1 MNVGLLLIILLLLL
15 AFLGIPI
22 CFSLG
27 IATIAAMVYGGMP
40 LLVVPQKMF
49 TGIDSVPLL
58 AIPLFLLAGNLMAR
72 GITQK
77 ILNFSN
83 AMIGSIRGGL
93 GMVTV
98 CASAVFAA
106 ISGSGVATVS
116 AIGGMT
122 IPAMKQEG
130 YQPDFAAAVA
140 SVASILGPIIPPSI
154 VLIVYGSSTDTSIG
168 QLFLAAVFPG
178 ILVAVV
184 LLAYVYY
191 HAGKHKF
198 VVHAKTSGREKA
210 RVTVDSIWALFM
222 PVLILGGIFFG
233 IFTATEA
240 AAVSVFYALLV
251 GLFVHKDITLKD
263 LPKLLAD
270 SAVTTS
276 TILMMLALSKV
287 SSWVVV
293 ASKLPMD
300 IVSMFSALTDSTV
313 VILLLLNVL
322 LLIVGM
328 LMEANAA
335 VVMLTPLII
344 PLLKSYGISTVHFG
358 IVMALNL
365 CIGLVTPPVG
375 ACILLGSEI
384 AEAKL
389 ERTIARALPMIF
401 ISILVLMVVTY
412 MPAITTWLPS
422 LMN

>member
-1 MNVGLLLIILLLLL
+1 MNVGLLLIILMLLLV
-15 AFLGIPI
+15 FLGIPI

-27 IATIAAMVYGGMP
+27 IATVIAMLYGGMP

-49 TGIDSVPLL
+49 TGVDSVPLL
-58 AIPLFLLAGNLMAR
+58 AIPFFLLAGNLMAR
-72 GITQK
+72 GITQA
-77 ILNFSN
+77 ILNFAN
-83 AMIGSIRGGL
+83 AMIGAIRGGL

-122 IPAMKQEG
+122 IPAMKKEG
-130 YQPDFAAAVA
+130 YSPDFAAAVA

-154 VLIVYGSSTDTSIG
+154 ILIVYGSSTDTSIG
-168 QLFLAAVFPG
+168 ELFMAAVLPG
-178 ILVAVV
+178 LMVAAV
-184 LLAYVYY
+184 LLGYVYY
-191 HAGKHKF
+191 HAGKHNFK
-198 VVHAKTSGREKA
+198 VHPKVSAKEKA
-210 RVTVDSIWALFM
+210 RVTLDSIWALFM

-240 AAVSVFYALLV
+240 AAVSVLYALLV
-251 GLFVHKDITLKD
+251 GLFIHKDLKLKE
-263 LPKLLAD
+263 LPKILAD
-270 SAVTTS
+270 SAVMTAA
-276 TILMMLALSKV
+276 ILMMLALSKV

-300 IVSMFSALTDSTV
+300 IMNTLSAMTDSPV
-313 VILLLLNVL
+313 VILLFLNGL

-344 PLLKSYGISTVHFG
+344 PLLKAYGISTVHFG
-358 IVMALNL
+358 IVMCLNL

-375 ACILLGSEI
+375 ACILLGNEI
-384 AEAKL
+384 AGEKL
-389 ERTIARALPMIF
+389 ERTLVKALPMIGV
-401 ISILVLMVVTY
+401 SIVVLMIVTY
-412 MPAITTWLPS
+412 VPATTTWLPD
-422 LMN
+422 LMK

>member
-27 IATIAAMVYGGMP
+27 IATIVAMLYGGMP

-49 TGIDSVPLL
+49 TGVDSVPLL
-58 AIPLFLLAGNLMAR
+58 AIPFFLLAGNLMAR

-98 CASAVFAA
+98 AASAVFAA

-130 YQPDFAAAVA
+130 YQPDFAAAIA

-154 VLIVYGSSTDTSIG
+154 ILIVYGSSTDTSIG
-168 QLFLAAVFPG
+168 QLFLAAVIPG
-178 ILVAVV
+178 ILVAAV

-198 VVHAKTSGREKA
+198 PTHEKVSTKEKA
-210 RVTVDSIWALFM
+210 KVTLDSIWALFM

-240 AAVSVFYALLV
+240 AAVSVLYALLI
-251 GLFVHKDITLKD
+251 GLFIHKDISVKD
-263 LPKLLAD
+263 LPKILSD

-293 ASKLPMD
+293 TSKLPMD
-300 IVSMFSALTDSTV
+300 IVTMFTAFTDSTI
-313 VILLLLNVL
+313 VILLLLNIL

-358 IVMALNL
+358 VVMALNL

-375 ACILLGSEI
+375 ACILLGNEI
-384 AEAKL
+384 AGAKL
-389 ERTIARALPMIF
+389 EKTIARALPMIF

-412 MPAITTWLPS
+412 LPATTTWLPN

>member
-27 IATIAAMVYGGMP
+27 IATVVAMLYGGMP
-40 LLVVPQKMF
+40 LLVIPQKMF
-49 TGIDSVPLL
+49 TGVDSVPLL
-58 AIPLFLLAGNLMAR
+58 AIPFFLLAGNLMAR

-83 AMIGSIRGGL
+83 AMIGAIRGGL

-122 IPAMKQEG
+122 IPAMKKEG
-130 YQPDFAAAVA
+130 YSPDFAAAVA

-168 QLFLAAVFPG
+168 ELFLAAVVPG
-178 ILVAVV
+178 ILVAAV
-184 LLAYVYY
+184 LLGYVYY

-198 VVHAKTSGREKA
+198 KVHPKVSAKEKA
-210 RVTVDSIWALFM
+210 KVTLDSIWALFM

-240 AAVSVFYALLV
+240 AAVSVFYALFI

-263 LPKLLAD
+263 LPQVLAD

-276 TILMMLALSKV
+276 AILMMLALSKV

-300 IVSMFSALTDSTV
+300 IMNTFASMTDSAI
-313 VILLLLNVL
+313 VILLFLNIL

-344 PLLKSYGISTVHFG
+344 PLLKAYGISTVHFG
-358 IVMALNL
+358 IVMCLNL

-375 ACILLGSEI
+375 ACILLGNEI
-384 AEAKL
+384 AGEKL
-389 ERTIARALPMIF
+389 ERTIVKALPMIG

-412 MPAITTWLPS
+412 VPATTLWLPT
-422 LMN
+422 LMK

>member
-1 MNVGLLLIILLLLL
+1 MNVGLLLILLLLAL

-27 IATIAAMVYGGMP
+27 IATIVAMVYGGMP
-40 LLVVPQKMF
+40 LLVIPQKMF
-49 TGIDSVPLL
+49 TGVDSVPLL
-58 AIPLFLLAGNLMAR
+58 AIPFFLLAGNFMAR

-83 AMIGSIRGGL
+83 AMIGSIQGGL

-98 CASAVFAA
+98 AASAVFAA

-130 YQPDFAAAVA
+130 YHPDFAAAVA

-168 QLFLAAVFPG
+168 QLFLAAVIPG
-178 ILVAVV
+178 ILVAIV

-198 VVHAKTSGREKA
+198 AIHEKVSAKEKA
-210 RVTVDSIWALFM
+210 KVTLDSIWALFM

-233 IFTATEA
+233 VFTATEA
-240 AAVSVFYALLV
+240 AAVSVFYALIV
-251 GLFVHKDITLKD
+251 GLFIHRDITLKEV
-263 LPKLLAD
+263 PKVLGD
-270 SAVTTS
+270 SAITTS

-293 ASKLPMD
+293 TSKLPMD
-300 IVSMFSALTDSTV
+300 IMNVFAAFTDSAI
-313 VILLLLNVL
+313 VILLLLNIL

-358 IVMALNL
+358 VVMALNL

-375 ACILLGSEI
+375 ACILLGNEI
-384 AEAKL
+384 AGAKL
-389 ERTIARALPMIF
+389 EKTIASALPMII
-401 ISILVLMVVTY
+401 ISIMVLMVITY
-412 MPAITTWLPS
+412 VPATTTWLPG
-422 LMN
+422 LMY

>member
-1 MNVGLLLIILLLLL
+1 MNVGLLLILLLLFL
-15 AFLGIPI
+15 AFMGIPI

-27 IATIAAMVYGGMP
+27 IATLAAIVYGGMP
-40 LLVVPQKMF
+40 LLVIPQKMF

-58 AIPLFLLAGNLMAR
+58 AIPFFLLAGNLMAR

-98 CASAVFAA
+98 SASAVFAA

-130 YQPDFAAAVA
+130 YPGDFAAAIA
-140 SVASILGPIIPPSI
+140 SVSSILGPIIPPSI
-154 VLIVYGSSTDTSIG
+154 ILIVYGSSTDTSIG
-168 QLFLAAVFPG
+168 QLFMASVIPGFMIAAV
-178 ILVAVV
+178 
-184 LLAYVYY
+184 LLGYVYY
-191 HAGKHKF
+191 RAGKYKFKTHKK
-198 VVHAKTSGREKA
+198 VTIKEKA
-210 RVTVDSIWALFM
+210 KVTFDSIWALFM

-233 IFTATEA
+233 VFTATEA
-240 AAVSVFYALLV
+240 AAVSVLYALLV
-251 GLFVHKDITLKD
+251 GLFIHKDVTIKEI
-263 LPKLLAD
+263 PKILAD
-270 SAVTTS
+270 SAITTS

-287 SSWVVV
+287 SSWVIVT
-293 ASKLPMD
+293 SKLPLD
-300 IVSMFSALTDSTV
+300 IMTVFASITDSSI
-313 VILLLLNVL
+313 VILLLLNIL

-344 PLLKSYGISTVHFG
+344 PLLKAYDISTVHFG
-358 IVMALNL
+358 IVMSVNL

-375 ACILLGSEI
+375 ACILLGNEI
-384 AEAKL
+384 AGERL
-389 ERTIARALPMIF
+389 EKTIASALPMIA
-401 ISILVLMVVTY
+401 ISIMVLLVITY
-412 MPAITTWLPS
+412 VPAITTWLPS
-422 LMN
+422 LLK

>member
-1 MNVGLLLIILLLLL
+1 MNVGLLLVLLLLVL

-27 IATIAAMVYGGMP
+27 IATVAAVIYGGMP
-40 LLVVPQKMF
+40 MLIIPQKMF
-49 TGIDSVPLL
+49 TGVDSVPLL
-58 AIPLFLLAGNLMAR
+58 AIPFFLLAGNLMAR

-122 IPAMKQEG
+122 IPAMKKEE
-130 YQPDFAAAVA
+130 YSPDFAAAVA
-140 SVASILGPIIPPSI
+140 SVSSILGPIIPPSI

-168 QLFLAAVFPG
+168 ELFLAAVIPG
-178 ILVAVV
+178 ILVATV
-184 LLAYVYY
+184 LLGYVYY

-198 VVHAKTSGREKA
+198 KVHEKVSVKEKVK
-210 RVTVDSIWALFM
+210 VTFDSAWALFM

-240 AAVSVFYALLV
+240 AAVSVLYALLV

-263 LPKLLAD
+263 LPKILVD
-270 SAVTTS
+270 SAVTTA

-287 SSWVVV
+287 SSWVIVT
-293 ASKLPMD
+293 SKLPMD
-300 IVSMFSALTDSTV
+300 IMNTFVSMTDSAV

-322 LLIVGM
+322 LLIIGM

-344 PLLKSYGISTVHFG
+344 PLLKAYGISTVHFG
-358 IVMALNL
+358 IVMTLNL

-375 ACILLGSEI
+375 ACILLGNEI
-384 AEAKL
+384 AGAKL
-389 ERTIARALPMIF
+389 ERTIMKALPMIAV
-401 ISILVLMVVTY
+401 SILVLMIVTY
-412 MPAITTWLPS
+412 VPATTSWLS
-422 LMN
+422 NFMK

>member
-1 MNVGLLLIILLLLL
+1 MNVGLLLIILMLVLV
-15 AFLGIPI
+15 FLGIPI

-27 IATIAAMVYGGMP
+27 IATVVAMLYGGMP

-49 TGIDSVPLL
+49 TGVDSVPLL
-58 AIPLFLLAGNLMAR
+58 AIPFFLLAGNLMAR
-72 GITQK
+72 GITQA
-77 ILNFSN
+77 ILNFAN
-83 AMIGSIRGGL
+83 AMIGAIRGGL

-122 IPAMKQEG
+122 IPAMKKEG
-130 YQPDFAAAVA
+130 YSPDFAAAVA

-168 QLFLAAVFPG
+168 ELFMAAVIPG
-178 ILVAVV
+178 LLVAAV
-184 LLAYVYY
+184 LLGYVYY
-191 HAGKHKF
+191 HAGKHNFK
-198 VVHAKTSGREKA
+198 VHPKVSAKEKV
-210 RVTVDSIWALFM
+210 RVTLDSIWALFM

-233 IFTATEA
+233 VFTATEA
-240 AAVSVFYALLV
+240 AAVSVLYALLV
-251 GLFVHKDITLKD
+251 GLFIHKDLKLKE
-263 LPKLLAD
+263 LPKILSD
-270 SAVTTS
+270 SAVMTAA
-276 TILMMLALSKV
+276 ILMMLALSKV

-300 IVSMFSALTDSTV
+300 IMNTLSAMTDSPI
-313 VILLLLNVL
+313 VILLFLNGL

-344 PLLKSYGISTVHFG
+344 PLLKAYGISTVHFG
-358 IVMALNL
+358 IVMCLNL

-375 ACILLGSEI
+375 ACILLGNEI
-384 AEAKL
+384 AGEKL
-389 ERTIARALPMIF
+389 ERTLVKALPMIGV
-401 ISILVLMVVTY
+401 SILVLMIVTY
-412 MPAITTWLPS
+412 VPATTTWLPN
-422 LMN
+422 LMK

>member
-1 MNVGLLLIILLLLL
+1 MNVGLLLILLLLLL

-27 IATIAAMVYGGMP
+27 IATVAAMLYGGMP

-49 TGIDSVPLL
+49 TGVDSVPLL
-58 AIPLFLLAGNLMAR
+58 AIPFFLLAGNLMAR

-122 IPAMKQEG
+122 IPAMKKEG
-130 YQPDFAAAVA
+130 YPPDFAAALA

-154 VLIVYGSSTDTSIG
+154 ILIVYGSSTDTSIG
-168 QLFLAAVFPG
+168 QLFLAAVVPG
-178 ILVAVV
+178 LMVAAV
-184 LLAYVYY
+184 LLGYVYY

-198 VVHAKTSGREKA
+198 LVHEKVGAKEKA
-210 RVTVDSIWALFM
+210 KVTLDSGWALFM

-240 AAVSVFYALLV
+240 AAVSVLYALLV
-251 GLFVHKDITLKD
+251 GLFIHKDVTLKD
-263 LPKLLAD
+263 IPKILVD
-270 SAVTTS
+270 SAIS
-276 TILMMLALSKV
+276 TAAILMMLALSKV

-293 ASKLPMD
+293 TSKLPMD
-300 IVSMFSALTDSTV
+300 IMNAFASFTDSAI
-313 VILLLLNVL
+313 VILLFLNIL

-344 PLLKSYGISTVHFG
+344 PLLKSYGISPVHFG
-358 IVMALNL
+358 IVMTLNL

-375 ACILLGSEI
+375 ACILLGNEI
-384 AEAKL
+384 AGEKL
-389 ERTIARALPMIF
+389 ERTIVKALPMIL

-412 MPAITTWLPS
+412 VPATTMWLPNF
-422 LMN
+422 MN

>member
-1 MNVGLLLIILLLLL
+1 MNVGLLLILLLLLL
-15 AFLGIPI
+15 AFIGIPI

-27 IATIAAMVYGGMP
+27 IATLVAMLYGGMP
-40 LLVVPQKMF
+40 LLVIPQKMF

-58 AIPLFLLAGNLMAR
+58 AIPFFLLAGNFMAR

-98 CASAVFAA
+98 SASAVFAA

-130 YQPDFAAAVA
+130 YPGDFAAAVA

-154 VLIVYGSSTDTSIG
+154 ILIVYGSSTDTSIG
-168 QLFLAAVFPG
+168 QLFLAAVIPG
-178 ILVAVV
+178 LMVAAV
-184 LLAYVYY
+184 LLGYVYY
-191 HAGKHKF
+191 HAGKHNF
-198 VVHAKTSGREKA
+198 TVHRKVSAKEKVK
-210 RVTVDSIWALFM
+210 VTFDSIWALFM
-222 PVLILGGIFFG
+222 PILILGGIFFG

-240 AAVSVFYALLV
+240 AAVSVLYAV
-251 GLFVHKDITLKD
+251 FIGLFVHKDVTLKEI
-263 LPKLLAD
+263 PTILAD
-270 SAVTTS
+270 SAVTTA

-287 SSWVVV
+287 SSWVIVT
-293 ASKLPMD
+293 SKLPLD
-300 IVSMFSALTDSTV
+300 IMNTFASLTDSAV
-313 VILLLLNVL
+313 FILLFLNIL

-344 PLLKSYGISTVHFG
+344 PLLKAYEISTVHFG
-358 IVMALNL
+358 IVMTLNL

-375 ACILLGSEI
+375 ACILLGNEI
-384 AEAKL
+384 AKERL
-389 ERTIARALPMIF
+389 ERTILKALPMIF

-412 MPAITTWLPS
+412 MPITTTWLPS
-422 LMN
+422 LMQ

>member
-1 MNVGLLLIILLLLL
+1 MNVGLLLILLLLLL

-27 IATIAAMVYGGMP
+27 IATIVAMLYGGMP
-40 LLVVPQKMF
+40 LLVIPQKMF
-49 TGIDSVPLL
+49 TGVDSVPLL
-58 AIPLFLLAGNLMAR
+58 AIPFFLLAGNLMAR

-83 AMIGSIRGGL
+83 AIIGSIRGGL

-122 IPAMKQEG
+122 IPAMKKEQ
-130 YQPDFAAAVA
+130 YHPDFAAAVA

-154 VLIVYGSSTDTSIG
+154 FLIVYGSSTDTSIA
-168 QLFLAAVFPG
+168 QLFLGAVIPGLLVAAV
-178 ILVAVV
+178 
-184 LLAYVYY
+184 LLLYVYFY
-191 HAGKHKF
+191 ASKHKF
-198 VVHAKTSGREKA
+198 PVHEKVSAKVKA
-210 RVTVDSIWALFM
+210 KVTLDSIWALFM

-240 AAVSVFYALLV
+240 AAVSVAYALFV
-251 GLFVHKDITLKD
+251 GLFIHKDITLKD
-263 LPKLLAD
+263 LPKILVD
-270 SAVTTS
+270 SAITTA
-276 TILMMLALSKV
+276 TILMLLALSKV

-293 ASKLPMD
+293 TSKLPMD
-300 IVSMFSALTDSTV
+300 ILGVFASLTDSTV
-313 VILLLLNVL
+313 VILLFLNFL

-328 LMEANAA
+328 LMEGNAA
-335 VVMLTPLII
+335 IVMLTPLII

-375 ACILLGSEI
+375 ACILLGNEI
-384 AEAKL
+384 AGEKL
-389 ERTIARALPMIF
+389 EKTIASALPMIF
-401 ISILVLMVVTY
+401 IAILVLMIVTY
-412 MPAITTWLPS
+412 VPATTTWLPD
-422 LMN
+422 MMK

>member
-1 MNVGLLLIILLLLL
+1 MNVGLLLILLLLAL

-27 IATIAAMVYGGMP
+27 IATIVAMVYGGMP
-40 LLVVPQKMF
+40 LLVIPQKMF
-49 TGIDSVPLL
+49 TGVDSVPLL
-58 AIPLFLLAGNLMAR
+58 AIPFFLLAGNFMAR

-83 AMIGSIRGGL
+83 AMIGSIQGGL

-98 CASAVFAA
+98 AASAVFAA

-130 YQPDFAAAVA
+130 YHPNFAAAVA

-168 QLFLAAVFPG
+168 QLFLAAVIPG
-178 ILVAVV
+178 ILVAIV

-198 VVHAKTSGREKA
+198 AIHEKVSAKEKA
-210 RVTVDSIWALFM
+210 KVTLDSIWALFM

-233 IFTATEA
+233 VFTATEA
-240 AAVSVFYALLV
+240 AAVSVFYALIV
-251 GLFVHKDITLKD
+251 GLFIHRDITLKEV
-263 LPKLLAD
+263 PKVLGD
-270 SAVTTS
+270 SAITTS

-293 ASKLPMD
+293 TSKLPMD
-300 IVSMFSALTDSTV
+300 IMNVFAAFTDSAI
-313 VILLLLNVL
+313 VILLLLNIL

-358 IVMALNL
+358 VVMALNL

-375 ACILLGSEI
+375 ACILLGNEI
-384 AEAKL
+384 AGAKL
-389 ERTIARALPMIF
+389 EKTIASALPMII
-401 ISILVLMVVTY
+401 ISIMVLMVITY
-412 MPAITTWLPS
+412 VPATTTWLPG
-422 LMN
+422 LMY